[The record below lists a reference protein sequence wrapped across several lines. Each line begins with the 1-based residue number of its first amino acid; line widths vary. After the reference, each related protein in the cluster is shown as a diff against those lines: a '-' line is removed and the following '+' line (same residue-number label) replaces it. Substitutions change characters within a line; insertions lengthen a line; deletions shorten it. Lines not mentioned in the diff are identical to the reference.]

1 MTIYFSYTDRMI
13 SSPTPQ
19 LIGEAPAW
27 LAALEHVS
35 RVAPLDR
42 PILVIGERGT
52 GKELI
57 GERLHFLSKRWEGP
71 FVKVNCAALS
81 EELLDSELFGH
92 ERGAFTGATDRRAGR
107 FELAD
112 GGTIFLDEI
121 ATASTRVQEKLL
133 RIIEYGEY
141 QRLGGEKVLTTDV
154 RVTAATNVDLPAM
167 VKAGKFRADLLDR
180 LAFDVITLPPLR
192 ARGQDASLLAD
203 FFARRIARE
212 MLTDFPGF
220 SPAAIAQIDAAPWP
234 GNVREVRNF
243 AQRLTHRALSQAPL
257 QPVQFDPSALDPFS
271 SPYRPIAPTEVAT
284 GGQAGALRHAGH
296 GSGGVKPNGAPD
308 GLPAPVL
315 GDFNQSVALYEMALV
330 DAALAAKE
338 GHQGKAAKA
347 LGLSYHQFRGLLKKH
362 GYAKGAGKPGAQD
375 SEEQTPRPPM
385 RSM

>member
-1 MTIYFSYTDRMI
+1 MLTAAA
-13 SSPTPQ
+13 PQ

-92 ERGAFTGATDRRAGR
+92 ERGAFTGATERRAGR

-121 ATASTRVQEKLL
+121 ATASSRVQEKLL

-141 QRLGGEKVLTTDV
+141 QRLGGEKVLTTNV
-154 RVTAATNVDLPAM
+154 RVTAATNVDLPAL
-167 VKAGKFRADLLDR
+167 VARGKFRADLLDR

-203 FFARRIARE
+203 FFANRMARE
-212 MLTDFPGF
+212 MRLEFPGF
-220 SPAAIAQIDAAPWP
+220 SPSALAQIDAASWP

-243 AQRLTHRALSQAPL
+243 AERLTHRALYLAPG
-257 QPVQFDPSALDPFS
+257 QPIQFDPSALDPFA
-271 SPYRPIAPTEVAT
+271 SPFRPPAQVSPAPHADASGQAIIAPPTE
-284 GGQAGALRHAGH
+284 
-296 GSGGVKPNGAPD
+296 KPPTPAAP
-308 GLPAPVL
+308 PVPQS
-315 GDFNQSVALYEMALV
+315 GDFHQSISLYEMALI
-330 DAALAAKE
+330 DAALGASD

-362 GYAKGAGKPGAQD
+362 GYAKGAGKSGED
-375 SEEQTPRPPM
+375 DGKKENTRPPM

>member
-1 MTIYFSYTDRMI
+1 MI
-13 SSPTPQ
+13 SASAPQ

-92 ERGAFTGATDRRAGR
+92 ERGAFTGATERRSGR

-121 ATASTRVQEKLL
+121 ATASSRVQEKLL

-141 QRLGGEKVLTTDV
+141 QRLGGEKVLTTNV
-154 RVTAATNVDLPAM
+154 RVTAATNVDLPSL
-167 VKAGKFRADLLDR
+167 VEEGRFRADLLDR

-203 FFARRIARE
+203 FFARRMARE
-212 MLTDFPGF
+212 MRLDFPGF
-220 SPAAIAQIDAAPWP
+220 APSAIARIEAAPWP

-243 AQRLTHRALSQAPL
+243 AERLAHRALSKSGAD
-257 QPVQFDPSALDPFS
+257 QPIQFDPALLDPFASPFRPQASPKS
-271 SPYRPIAPTEVAT
+271 SVSAGKPILNA
-284 GGQAGALRHAGH
+284 QA
-296 GSGGVKPNGAPD
+296 
-308 GLPAPVL
+308 PAPMLPKTVL
-315 GDFNQSVALYEMALV
+315 GDFNANIASYEMALI
-330 DAALAAKE
+330 DAALSAHE

-362 GYAKGAGKPGAQD
+362 GYAKGAGKPGGEDDAL
-375 SEEQTPRPPM
+375 RAPM